1 MRRRP
6 TVVAIVVF
14 AAFLAA
20 AAPAAAGIHY
30 QAETTTAPAQGKA
43 QVTRVEA
50 WVDGPNAKVVFR
62 ESDQPVFSEGAYLL
76 TQDGGKT
83 LFLVDPEEETITE
96 WDLAAMLG
104 MVGGVMEGMQGIMN
118 LEFSDVAVEKL
129 GEESGGELLGY
140 PVTHA
145 KYRTTYTTSIK
156 VLGMQR
162 GSSTETVQELWT
174 TDAFGDPAL
183 GVWLRSEP
191 PATDMEELDALIAA
205 GEGRGLPAQARER
218 LDHHRPEGQ
227 ARELEPDRDGGHPA
241 RGDRGPRGHLRAP
254 GGLHASLDDSGRVL
268 RT

>member
-1 MRRRP
+1 MRCRLI
-6 TVVAIVVF
+6 TVALTLIALV
-14 AAFLAA
+14 AA

-30 QAETTTAPAQGKA
+30 QAETTTAPAQGKP

-50 WVDGPNAKVVFR
+50 WVEGPNAKVVFR

-104 MVGGVMEGMQGIMN
+104 MVGGVMEGMQGIMD

-129 GEESGGELLGY
+129 GQDAGGELLGY
-140 PVTHA
+140 PVTHS

-156 VLGMQR
+156 VLGMKR

-191 PATDMEELDALIAA
+191 PATGMEELDELIAA
-205 GEGRGLPAQARER
+205 EMEKVEGFPLKTVSVSTTTGQKGKRESSSRTETVVTQLEETAVPAATFELPAGYTRTEMV
-218 LDHHRPEGQ
+218 PEGY
-227 ARELEPDRDGGHPA
+227 
-241 RGDRGPRGHLRAP
+241 
-254 GGLHASLDDSGRVL
+254 
-268 RT
+268 